1 MPYVNIPWT
10 RLLLLMSLNV
20 GLNAS
25 ESAVANR
32 VIFIPMA
39 TMYNDALVN
48 LTTKPDR

>member
-1 MPYVNIPWT
+1 MPYLIIPWT

-25 ESAVANR
+25 EIAVANQLM
-32 VIFIPMA
+32 FIPMA